1 MNIFAIHN
9 NFTPSA
15 CNKSLSPTFISNT
28 PVVYELPDT
37 ALLLKHRPFF
47 IPDYA
52 QPCSYQGSLVIRI
65 SRLGR
70 YIAPQYAHRY
80 FDTATVGIAFTA
92 DNLYE
97 HCLSNHLPW
106 DISKGF
112 DGAAAVGQ
120 FQPVADLNLPCASF
134 MLKDNGQVVQQ
145 SSNENANFSLAEIV
159 SHVSQ
164 FFMLRQGDLIYYGF
178 PCPPTKAEID
188 HSIEGYLNGKRVLQ
202 FSIK

>member
-70 YIAPQYAHRY
+70 YIAPNMHTDISTQPQWALPSRP
-80 FDTATVGIAFTA
+80 TICLNIACQTICLGTSARALTVPP
-92 DNLYE
+92 
-97 HCLSNHLPW
+97 PW
-106 DISKGF
+106 DS
-112 DGAAAVGQ
+112 
-120 FQPVADLNLPCASF
+120 
-134 MLKDNGQVVQQ
+134 
-145 SSNENANFSLAEIV
+145 FSLLPTSISPA
-159 SHVSQ
+159 
-164 FFMLRQGDLIYYGF
+164 
-178 PCPPTKAEID
+178 PP
-188 HSIEGYLNGKRVLQ
+188 SC
-202 FSIK
+202 

>member
-1 MNIFAIHN
+1 MQ
-9 NFTPSA
+9 
-15 CNKSLSPTFISNT
+15 
-28 PVVYELPDT
+28 LP
-37 ALLLKHRPFF
+37 
-47 IPDYA
+47 
-52 QPCSYQGSLVIRI
+52 GSLVIRI

-92 DNLYE
+92 DNLFE

-164 FFMLRQGDLIYYGF
+164 FSCCAKATSFTMVSPVLPQKPRQI
-178 PCPPTKAEID
+178 I
-188 HSIEGYLNGKRVLQ
+188 V
-202 FSIK
+202 

>member
-92 DNLYE
+92 DNLFE

-112 DGAAAVGQ
+112 DG
-120 FQPVADLNLPCASF
+120 DS
-134 MLKDNGQVVQQ
+134 
-145 SSNENANFSLAEIV
+145 FSLLPTSISPA
-159 SHVSQ
+159 
-164 FFMLRQGDLIYYGF
+164 
-178 PCPPTKAEID
+178 PP
-188 HSIEGYLNGKRVLQ
+188 SC
-202 FSIK
+202 

>member
-9 NFTPSA
+9 NFTPSES
-15 CNKSLSPTFISNT
+15 NKSLISSFTSKT

-52 QPCSYQGSLVIRI
+52 QPCSYQGSVVIRI

-70 YIAPQYAHRY
+70 YIAPQYAYRY
-80 FDTATVGIAFTA
+80 FDSATVGIAFTA
-92 DNLYE
+92 DNLFDQ
-97 HCLSNHLPW
+97 CLSNNLPW

-120 FQPVADLNLPCASF
+120 FLPVADLNLPNTAF
-134 MLKDNGQVVQQ
+134 MLTDNGQVVQQ
-145 SSNENANFSLAEIV
+145 SLNDAAKFSLADVI
-159 SHVSQ
+159 SYISQ

-178 PCPPTKAEID
+178 PCAPTKAEAN
-188 HSIEGYLNGKRVLQ
+188 HSIEGYLNDKRVLQ
-202 FSIK
+202 FTIK

>member
-92 DNLYE
+92 AAPSKPLLMSQGRWFDRQCSNK
-97 HCLSNHLPW
+97 LS
-106 DISKGF
+106 
-112 DGAAAVGQ
+112 AVGQ

-134 MLKDNGQVVQQ
+134 ILKDNGQVVQQ

-159 SHVSQ
+159 SRVSQ

-178 PCPPTKAEID
+178 PCPPTKAETD